1 MRSHRRIAHVAVTA
15 TLLLAFA
22 ASVSAAESFDVIS
35 NRISARWSSVTL
47 EAAGLR
53 VVCPLTLDGSF
64 SGASFA
70 ATARTRVA
78 SITRAT
84 TGTCSEGR
92 AVVLSE
98 TLPWSLQYSSFGGTL
113 PNITSLTFRLLGASL
128 RGTAGG
134 LECLVRSSE
143 ERPINVVATRE
154 NSSTSETRGEITGLR
169 LDERAGIPLR
179 GGFACELAGES
190 HLSGSGILHSE
201 ANEEG
206 EGEHAFVALAGVP
219 GMWLV
224 NGASPPIE
232 YALRGVT
239 LAAGGEFTLVMVNMN
254 PDFRIQLVSAG
265 VVNPERY
272 EWLNPPSERCMA
284 DGTLIRGRNNLCQ
297 MRIRRKAGT
306 MATQNSSVRIT
317 YVLPFEEQGGAV
329 VFEQE
334 FSLIAS

>member
-1 MRSHRRIAHVAVTA
+1 MRSHRRIAHIAVTA

-35 NRISARWSSVTL
+35 NRISARWSSLTF

-53 VVCPLTLDGSF
+53 VVCPVTLDGSF

-84 TGTCSEGR
+84 VGTCSEGR

-113 PNITSLTFRLLGASL
+113 PNITSLTFRLVGASL

-134 LECLVRSSE
+134 LECLLRSSE

-154 NSSTSETRGEITGLR
+154 NSSTSDTRGEITGLR

-179 GGFACELAGES
+179 GTLCELAGES
-190 HLSGSGILHSE
+190 HVSGSGVLHSE
-201 ANEEG
+201 PTEEG

-219 GMWLV
+219 GLSLV

-239 LAAGGEFTLVMVNMN
+239 LAANGEFTLVMVNMD
-254 PDFRIQLVSAG
+254 PDFRVDLVSVG

-272 EWLNPPSERCMA
+272 EWLDVASDRCVA
-284 DGTLIRGRNNLCQ
+284 NRLLFRGRNNLCQ
-297 MRIRRKAGT
+297 IRIRRKAGT

-317 YVLPFEEQGGAV
+317 YVLPGEEQGGAV
-329 VFEQE
+329 TFEQE